1 MVIEDLT
8 MGQKMYFDTD
18 TGLKTFMV
26 HAAGLNTTEKVAGEN
41 GITPNDDKFEVTV
54 NGKKFLDMQCQMRAL
69 ELIQIKEKERT
80 RYKRNENDL
89 GIH

>member
-41 GITPNDDKFEVTV
+41 GITPNEDEFEVTV
-54 NGKKFLDMQCQMRAL
+54 NGKISWICTMQCQMRAL
-69 ELIQIKEKERT
+69 ELIQIKEKG
-80 RYKRNENDL
+80 ENK
-89 GIH
+89 IQKEWE